1 MEKNIPEKKFRAGA
15 VTATVWE
22 NTVDREGKVTSFNS
36 VALERIY
43 KDKDGNWQ
51 TTSTFRLN
59 DLPKLSLMA
68 QKAYEYVLMKAEA

>member
-15 VTATVWE
+15 VTATIWE
-22 NTVDREGKVTSFNS
+22 NTVDKEGKVASFNS
-36 VALERIY
+36 VSLERIY
-43 KDKDGNWQ
+43 KDKDGNWH